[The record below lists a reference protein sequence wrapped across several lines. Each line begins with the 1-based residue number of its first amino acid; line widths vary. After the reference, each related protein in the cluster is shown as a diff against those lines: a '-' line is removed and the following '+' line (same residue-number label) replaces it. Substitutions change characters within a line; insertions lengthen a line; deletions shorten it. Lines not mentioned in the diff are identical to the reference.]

1 MRARAF
7 LRLQGGVL
15 QTIDRTDARAFW
27 PNPAVRPYIPP
38 MNWTLPLTI
47 IGAAVLRQ
55 LADFGRFSRFV
66 AESTRALADLRTWPG
81 LTVLQMRKLG
91 VNSLPIALF
100 LSAFTGIVLALQ
112 ASYTFTGAIPLY
124 FVGAL
129 VGKTMI
135 LELGPVLTGLA
146 LSGRIGANIAAELG
160 TMRVSEQIDAL
171 ETMAY
176 EPVSYLVVPRVVAGL
191 VMVPILVIFAN
202 VVGITAGW
210 ATALNALDM
219 TTQQFKHGL
228 RLFYDPF
235 DITYSIIKS
244 ASFGLIITILGCY
257 NGFHTRGGAEGVGRF
272 TTRAVVMASV
282 MILVLDAFWAATL
295 LK

>member
-1 MRARAF
+1 
-7 LRLQGGVL
+7 
-15 QTIDRTDARAFW
+15 
-27 PNPAVRPYIPP
+27 
-38 MNWTLPLTI
+38 MNWTLPLTLV
-47 IGAAVLRQ
+47 GAAVLRQ

-66 AESTRALADLRTWPG
+66 AESVRALADLRTWPG
-81 LTVLQMRKLG
+81 LTVMQMRKLG

-176 EPVSYLVVPRVVAGL
+176 NPVSYLVVPRVLAGTL
-191 VMVPILVIFAN
+191 MVPVIVVFAN

-210 ATALNALDM
+210 ITAINMLDM
-219 TTQQFKHGL
+219 STTQFIRGL

-235 DITYSIIKS
+235 DITYSVLKS
-244 ASFGLIITILGCY
+244 CSFGFVITIVGCY
-257 NGFHTRGGAEGVGRF
+257 QGFSTQGGAEGVGVA
-272 TTRAVVMASV
+272 TTRAVVIAS
-282 MILVLDAFWAATL
+282 MLILVLDAFWAATL
-295 LK
+295 LQQ